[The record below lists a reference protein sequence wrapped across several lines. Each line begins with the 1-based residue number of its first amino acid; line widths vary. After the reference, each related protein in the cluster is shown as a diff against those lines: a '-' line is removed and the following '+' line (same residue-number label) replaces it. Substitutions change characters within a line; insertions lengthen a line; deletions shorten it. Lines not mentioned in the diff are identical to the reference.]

1 MTGSSLARE
10 FQGTIGRYD
19 RDSVPHWPTAPTA
32 PQGAPNV
39 VVILFDDVGF
49 SDFGCYGSEVAT
61 PNIDRL
67 AAGGLTYSNFHT
79 TALCSPTRAC
89 LLTGRNHHSVG
100 MGGLAN
106 WDLGYPGHRGRIAES
121 AATLGEMLHP
131 HGYNTFAVGK
141 WHLAPVSEISMAGP
155 FDQWPTQRGFD
166 RYYGFLEGETNQWKP
181 ELTEDNH
188 HIEVPVRDGYHL
200 TEDLVDQSVRF
211 ITDQQSAAHDKP
223 FMLYLA
229 FGACHAPHHVHRDFI
244 DKYVPIFEKG
254 WDRTR
259 AERLER
265 QIDMG
270 LVPDGTELPPRN
282 TGVKPWD
289 DLGSDAK
296 EFAVRLQA
304 AYAGMLE
311 HTDREIG
318 RLVRFLEHRNLFENT
333 ILMVLADNGASQEGS
348 PFGTINASRYFNQT
362 RDTLENNM
370 PFIDQIGEEHLN
382 NNYPWGWAMAGNTPF
397 KRYKQNTHGGGVRD
411 PLVIHWPA
419 GIDPSVRGS
428 LRGQFHHVSDLA
440 PTILE
445 AIGIS
450 APDVVKGVQQQ
461 PIEGTSLRYTFD
473 AAGANTATHKRTQYF
488 EMLGHRGIW
497 HEGWKAVAFHAP
509 GSSFDDDRWELYH
522 LDLDPNEM
530 HDLASEEPERLR
542 ELIERWW
549 VEAGTHHV
557 LPLDGRPSRFAGAH
571 NIHTHGRTRFEMWP
585 GSAHIPTDAAP
596 DLVGRSYTVTATATI
611 PSAGDPVQG
620 VLLAVGDANSGVSL
634 YMEAG
639 HLVHDY
645 NCLGNHYVVRSPS
658 VVPLGDH
665 TLAYHFEFI
674 SRGGPAVGTLLIDAV
689 EVARIDY
696 PETLR
701 GRTSFEGLDVGC
713 DRLVAVGA
721 YKAPFPFTGLLD
733 NVVVELAPEADD
745 DTEARIAAQMANQ

>member
-1 MTGSSLARE
+1 
-10 FQGTIGRYD
+10 
-19 RDSVPHWPTAPTA
+19 
-32 PQGAPNV
+32 
-39 VVILFDDVGF
+39 
-49 SDFGCYGSEVAT
+49 
-61 PNIDRL
+61 
-67 AAGGLTYSNFHT
+67 
-79 TALCSPTRAC
+79 
-89 LLTGRNHHSVG
+89 
-100 MGGLAN
+100 
-106 WDLGYPGHRGRIAES
+106 
-121 AATLGEMLHP
+121 
-131 HGYNTFAVGK
+131 
-141 WHLAPVSEISMAGP
+141 
-155 FDQWPTQRGFD
+155 
-166 RYYGFLEGETNQWKP
+166 
-181 ELTEDNH
+181 
-188 HIEVPVRDGYHL
+188 
-200 TEDLVDQSVRF
+200 
-211 ITDQQSAAHDKP
+211 
-223 FMLYLA
+223 
-229 FGACHAPHHVHRDFI
+229 
-244 DKYVPIFEKG
+244 
-254 WDRTR
+254 
-259 AERLER
+259 
-265 QIDMG
+265 
-270 LVPDGTELPPRN
+270 
-282 TGVKPWD
+282 
-289 DLGSDAK
+289 
-296 EFAVRLQA
+296 
-304 AYAGMLE
+304 
-311 HTDREIG
+311 
-318 RLVRFLEHRNLFENT
+318 
-333 ILMVLADNGASQEGS
+333 
-348 PFGTINASRYFNQT
+348 
-362 RDTLENNM
+362 M

-428 LRGQFHHVSDLA
+428 LRGQFHHVSDLT

-473 AAGANTATHKRTQYF
+473 TAGANTATRKRTQYF

-509 GSSFDDDRWELYH
+509 GSSFDDDPWELYH
-522 LDLDPNEM
+522 LDLDPNET
-530 HDLASEEPERLR
+530 HDLATQEPERLR

-571 NIHTHGRTRFEMWP
+571 NIHTHGRTRFELWP

-611 PSAGDPVQG
+611 PSTDAPVQG

-634 YMEAG
+634 YMEGG

-658 VVPLGDH
+658 VVPTGDH

-674 SRGGPAVGTLLIDAV
+674 SRGGPAIGTLLIDAV

-733 NVVVELAPEADD
+733 NVVVELAPETDD